1 MMFTMIANYIS
12 LSTMYILDVYT
23 LPRLTATDYVSF
35 MLPISEKVNKRKGG
49 GWGSA
54 MKTIEGRY
62 EDIQRAVYLCD
73 LMLRLSVRLILVPE
87 RKNKMF

>member
-49 GWGSA
+49 G
-54 MKTIEGRY
+54 TL
-62 EDIQRAVYLCD
+62 Q
-73 LMLRLSVRLILVPE
+73 
-87 RKNKMF
+87 

>member
-23 LPRLTATDYVSF
+23 LPRLTATIYVSF

-49 GWGSA
+49 GSA

-73 LMLRLSVRLILVPE
+73 LMLRLSVRLILDPE
-87 RKNKMF
+87 TKNKRF

>member
-49 GWGSA
+49 
-54 MKTIEGRY
+54 
-62 EDIQRAVYLCD
+62 DRALQ
-73 LMLRLSVRLILVPE
+73 
-87 RKNKMF
+87 